1 MDKISDLKSVVIDT
15 LDLNKAQDI
24 VTIDLKDKSSMA
36 DYMIIASGTSSRH
49 IQSLSEQV
57 LEKLKDNG
65 IKNSKIEGKES
76 NEWKLVDGIDL
87 IVHIFHP
94 EKRKFYELEKIW
106 SELIPKEK
114 IIIWKKFNCFL
125 QFFLPQF
132 YLIIFLSSFV
142 FSSSINSAEIDIYK
156 KIDLFGEVLEKINKE
171 YVDEIDQ
178 SESMDSAIN
187 GLLQSLDPYSA
198 YMSPEIFQ
206 EMQTETSGEFG
217 GLGIEVSMEAGVVK
231 VITPIDDTPASKAGI
246 KAGDYIVKI
255 NDIQVQGKSL
265 SEAVDLM
272 RGLVGTDIELTIRRR
287 GVKKALTFTI
297 TREIIEVQSVKSDL
311 LENNIGYIRLTSFND
326 NSSDQIKKKIKKLKE
341 NENLKA
347 FILDLRNNPGGLLT
361 QAIKISDFFLENG
374 EIVSTKSRKK
384 SENRKWFA
392 KKGDITDGK
401 PLLVL
406 INYGSASA
414 SEIVAGALKDH
425 KRAIILGENS
435 YGKGS
440 VQSIIPLKNKG
451 AIRLTIAKYY
461 LPSGKSISEVGVR
474 PDIEV
479 NEEGEDFRIKTDTD
493 NQLNYAI
500 KLLNG

>member
-1 MDKISDLKSVVIDT
+1 MKKIQL
-15 LDLNKAQDI
+15 
-24 VTIDLKDKSSMA
+24 
-36 DYMIIASGTSSRH
+36 
-49 IQSLSEQV
+49 
-57 LEKLKDNG
+57 
-65 IKNSKIEGKES
+65 
-76 NEWKLVDGIDL
+76 
-87 IVHIFHP
+87 
-94 EKRKFYELEKIW
+94 
-106 SELIPKEK
+106 
-114 IIIWKKFNCFL
+114 
-125 QFFLPQF
+125 
-132 YLIIFLSSFV
+132 YLIIFLSSFL
-142 FSSSINSAEIDIYK
+142 FSYSINSAEIDIYK
-156 KIDLFGEVLEKINKE
+156 KIDLFGEVLEKINKQ
-171 YVDEIDQ
+171 YVDEINQ

-187 GLLQSLDPYSA
+187 GLLQSLDPYSS

-255 NDIQVQGKSL
+255 DNVQVQGKSL

-272 RGLVGTDIELTIRRR
+272 RGLVGTDIELTLRRR
-287 GVKKALTFTI
+287 GVKKALNLKI

-326 NSSDQIKKKIKKLKE
+326 NSSDQIKKQINKLKK

-347 FILDLRNNPGGLLT
+347 FILDLRNNPGGLLS

-392 KKGDITDGK
+392 RKGDITDGK
-401 PLLVL
+401 TLLVL

-451 AIRLTIAKYY
+451 AIRLTVAKYY
-461 LPSGKSISEVGVR
+461 LPSGKSISEVGVS

-479 NEEGEDFRIKTDTD
+479 NEEGDDFRIKTDTD

-500 KLLNG
+500 KLLNGEYE

>member
-1 MDKISDLKSVVIDT
+1 MKTV
-15 LDLNKAQDI
+15 
-24 VTIDLKDKSSMA
+24 
-36 DYMIIASGTSSRH
+36 
-49 IQSLSEQV
+49 
-57 LEKLKDNG
+57 
-65 IKNSKIEGKES
+65 
-76 NEWKLVDGIDL
+76 
-87 IVHIFHP
+87 
-94 EKRKFYELEKIW
+94 
-106 SELIPKEK
+106 
-114 IIIWKKFNCFL
+114 
-125 QFFLPQF
+125 QF
-132 YLIIFLSSFV
+132 YLIIFFTQFLFLKQ
-142 FSSSINSAEIDIYK
+142 INSAEIDIYK

-171 YVDEIDQ
+171 YVDEINQ

-231 VITPIDDTPASKAGI
+231 VISPIDDTPASKAGI

-255 NDIQVQGKSL
+255 NNIQVQGKSL

-272 RGLVGTDIELTIRRR
+272 RGPVGSGIELTVRRR
-287 GVKKALTFTI
+287 GVKKALTFNI

-311 LENNIGYIRLTSFND
+311 LDNNIGYIRLTSFND
-326 NSSDQIKKKIKKLKE
+326 NSSQQIKKQIKKLKK

-347 FILDLRNNPGGLLT
+347 FILDLRNNPGGLLS

-384 SENRKWFA
+384 SENKRWFA

-401 PLLVL
+401 TLLVL

-425 KRAIILGENS
+425 KRAIILGESS

-451 AIRLTIAKYY
+451 AIRLTVAKYY
-461 LPSGKSISEVGVR
+461 LPSGDSISEVGVR
-474 PDIEV
+474 PDIEI
-479 NEEGEDFRIKTDTD
+479 NEEGDNFRIKTETD